1 MHWKYALEVNSSEL
15 EQTHGGHD
23 FYRSFYCV
31 CFCVIAMDVVAAVQ
45 AQRVEGWGAVE
56 FGLPQYQAP
65 VGTAPNSLEAWIL
78 GMNRTLR

>member
-1 MHWKYALEVNSSEL
+1 
-15 EQTHGGHD
+15 
-23 FYRSFYCV
+23 
-31 CFCVIAMDVVAAVQ
+31 MDVVVAVQ
-45 AQRVEGWGAVE
+45 AQRAEGWGAVE